1 MTEKQPTDDAS
12 TRIKRHDH
20 FRAERVKRA
29 AKLRS
34 LCLMRRLR
42 KIGAGDQMRVQ
53 FEPAHQRVALAEFH
67 LVRFRQTA
75 QAGAEPITIPLS
87 NLRKNSDARHAGGIR
102 DAFHNTGE
110 KYIDIV
116 ELAKHARETQQSQR
130 WPSARRGGP
139 CAGSGYRFQS

>member
-1 MTEKQPTDDAS
+1 
-12 TRIKRHDH
+12 
-20 FRAERVKRA
+20 
-29 AKLRS
+29 
-34 LCLMRRLR
+34 
-42 KIGAGDQMRVQ
+42 MRVQ

-110 KYIDIV
+110 KCIDIV

-130 WPSARRGGP
+130 WPAARRGGH
-139 CAGSGYRFQS
+139 CADSGYRFQS